1 MYELE
6 QNSDPKLKKN
16 LIIEVTSIWIA
27 LYEMIAKIRSKELI
41 ISASE
46 KKSKILSSNFN
57 FNEFLFGLWIE
68 LFFLNVKHLLIF
80 RRFFSLFYCIAM
92 TATADCWA

>member
-46 KKSKILSSNFN
+46 KRAKF
-57 FNEFLFGLWIE
+57 
-68 LFFLNVKHLLIF
+68 
-80 RRFFSLFYCIAM
+80 
-92 TATADCWA
+92 

>member
-57 FNEFLFGLWIE
+57 FNEFSFGL
-68 LFFLNVKHLLIF
+68 
-80 RRFFSLFYCIAM
+80 
-92 TATADCWA
+92 

>member
-27 LYEMIAKIRSKELI
+27 LHEMIAKIRSKELI

-57 FNEFLFGLWIE
+57 FNEFLFGL
-68 LFFLNVKHLLIF
+68 
-80 RRFFSLFYCIAM
+80 
-92 TATADCWA
+92 